1 MRWLQASGFFAL
13 YPGFI
18 HLNVVILKVSNGR
31 SNVLDLVGKMDDA
44 GIDSLLALLV

>member
-1 MRWLQASGFFAL
+1 MGWLEVSGSFAL

-18 HLNVVILKVSNGR
+18 HLNIVILKVPNGR
-31 SNVLDLVGKMDDA
+31 SNVLDLVGKMEDA